1 MNKTTQTTFKG
12 LSGCVVELYSSG
24 WSDDSSI
31 TVRDTSDGNS
41 VVMEGLSTQSL
52 RGGILKY
59 VKDLGYRDE
68 SAERRQFVEKV
79 SEELLSVL
87 KRWEEDKAH
96 AHPATPVARPEPK
109 KQKEPTL

>member
-1 MNKTTQTTFKG
+1 
-12 LSGCVVELYSSG
+12 
-24 WSDDSSI
+24 
-31 TVRDTSDGNS
+31 
-41 VVMEGLSTQSL
+41 MEGLSTQSL